1 MNESVCKSFQF
12 CQQGKTTLDTEN
24 IVEKKQVKVY
34 LILFRRFY
42 ADFVDAVLS
51 IISVGTSW
59 SPPALTQKLP
69 QSWPQLFN
77 LTLPIEGNL
86 EICLIMHH

>member
-1 MNESVCKSFQF
+1 MNETVSQSFQS

-24 IVEKKQVKVY
+24 IVGKKQVRVY
-34 LILFRRFY
+34 LILFRHFY
-42 ADFVDAVLS
+42 ADFAESVLC
-51 IISVGTSW
+51 IISVGTRW

-77 LTLPIEGNL
+77 LSLPIEGNL